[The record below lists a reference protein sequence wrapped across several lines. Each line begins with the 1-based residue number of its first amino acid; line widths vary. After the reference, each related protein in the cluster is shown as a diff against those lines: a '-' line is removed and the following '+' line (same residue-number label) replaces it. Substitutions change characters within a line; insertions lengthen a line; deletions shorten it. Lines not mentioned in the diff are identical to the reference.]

1 MFKSEVSKSN
11 WFLFPHK
18 SLLLLSTASKPKIDF
33 ITLIKT
39 VEVDEGSDAK
49 YTAELSGD
57 KFEITWF
64 KDGKKI
70 TAKDIPKFEIKKLG
84 RKHSLVVK
92 KVTAEDQGEVVLK
105 VDRQECCAGLLVK
118 GGYP

>member
-1 MFKSEVSKSN
+1 MWGLINVS
-11 WFLFPHK
+11 LTPFPP
-18 SLLLLSTASKPKIDF
+18 ASKPKIDF

-39 VEVDEGSDAK
+39 QEVDEGQDAK

-57 KFEITWF
+57 KFEITWY

-70 TAKDIPKFEIKKLG
+70 TAKDMPKFEIKKLG

-92 KVTAEDQGEVVLK
+92 KVKAEDQGEVVLK
-105 VDRQECCAGLLVK
+105 VDRQECAAGLLVK
-118 GGYP
+118 GKGQRSREVI